1 MLVKQILYFLDS
13 KDKKSLIILLF
24 LAIFIGFI
32 ELLGVASIVPF
43 IGLLNEPD
51 YMIDNKYFVL
61 VNSYLLIDKDSLVYV
76 AGIFMVSMFI
86 LMNLLNAY
94 NLWKTTRY
102 GAILNHKITLATSK
116 NYFSQSYKFFVNADI
131 PSISKNIL
139 EEAGSLSES
148 IFIPLMQI
156 ISRSIVLIFISL
168 LLISINIEVF
178 IAALVI
184 FIVIYA
190 VLFRAIKNKVKKY
203 GVERLEANSSRFKN
217 INDCLSSIKDVK
229 FYNAEQYYLESFSRS
244 QRDFLSLTVK
254 SIIMSTM
261 PRYIIEIISFGG
273 FFSVILYLEYIGADL
288 ASHLPIISL
297 FILAAYRLLPSLNQI
312 YMLSSQLRFHLPA
325 LNIIYQS
332 FIKYD
337 NNNFSPNIKKMD
349 SLIEFK
355 NVSFSYN
362 DNKLVLKDISF
373 KINKS
378 TTSAIVGETGAGKT
392 TLLDLLLGFYKPT
405 SGNITINE
413 NLINSKTNRLKIG
426 YVSQKISF
434 VDDSILKNIGF
445 GLSENIINLDSA
457 ERIINTVML
466 RDLVNT
472 LPNKIYEK
480 IGEDGVKLSGGQLQR
495 IGIAR
500 ALYLNPKILVLD
512 EATNAL
518 DVDTEKLLFDSIRRE
533 YKDITI
539 IWITHRSS
547 SLNLCDSI
555 YRLSNY
561 GINLVDNFENN
572 SINELEKGD
581 IK

>member
-413 NLINSKTNRLKIG
+413 NLINSKTSRLKIG